1 MSFTRIPLGVLV
13 LALLQQSRLQAE
25 QIDAASLNK
34 AADAAAA
41 DYAKSRQSSAETADR
56 GAACAAAMSAVHVAT
71 PAEGACDVNP
81 APAPAALMVDYGTI
95 GHAVDLLLRGS
106 TVRRRSWPAGV
117 FLELDSDVIFL
128 SLEYVTGR
136 NRWRPEECDI
146 LAKDWTLA

>member
-1 MSFTRIPLGVLV
+1 MSFIRVPLGVLL
-13 LALLQQSRLQAE
+13 LALQEQTRLPAE
-25 QIDAASLNK
+25 RIDAASLNK

-41 DYAKSRQSSAETADR
+41 DYAKSNQQTADL
-56 GAACAAAMSAVHVAT
+56 AAAAMSAVHVA
-71 PAEGACDVNP
+71 ESACGVNP
-81 APAPAALMVDYGTI
+81 APAPASLNGTI

-106 TVRRRSWPAGV
+106 RVCRRSWPAGV